1 MSAHAAAAAAVAGDA
16 GGAAAG
22 GGSASGAALENEILE
37 ICHTSENGMTDA
49 DIRTQLLVAATPQA
63 RLVAYNTLLSRGRL
77 QVVERP
83 VGADGK
89 RVVVYK
95 WISAENAKR
104 LAGLSPAERMAFELI
119 AKSRSAG
126 QTRKDIKMKTNV
138 QNSAELKGI
147 IERLTARG
155 LIKEIKS
162 VLSSNKRAYIVAELE
177 ASQSHTGGPW
187 YGDDQE
193 FDAEFINAI
202 YDFSLEYI
210 ADREYVSIQDLTDHV
225 AASGLSNEP
234 LTTSDIRQLMY
245 TMLHDSQVEL
255 CQSAEE
261 TGGDGGEMCFR
272 KTRAIPSMRSHT
284 SQPCFSCPVKIH
296 CTPGGVISQKNCVYM
311 TDWLS
316 AANDW

>member
-1 MSAHAAAAAAVAGDA
+1 MSARGAAGTAAASATVVAAVASANGGD
-16 GGAAAG
+16 
-22 GGSASGAALENEILE
+22 SAALENEILE
-37 ICHTSENGMTDA
+37 ICHSTENGVTDA
-49 DIRTQLLVAATPQA
+49 DIRTQLITEATPQA
-63 RLVAYNTLLSRGRL
+63 RLGAYNALLARGRL

-83 VGADGK
+83 VGADGR

-95 WISAENAKR
+95 WISAENARR

-126 QTRKDIKMKTNV
+126 QTRKDIKTKTNI

-162 VLSSNKRAYIVAELE
+162 VLSANKRVYIVAELE

-193 FDAEFINAI
+193 FDAEFINAM
-202 YDFSLEYI
+202 YDFSLEFI
-210 ADREYVSIQDLTDHV
+210 ADREYVSVQDLTDHV
-225 AASGLSNEP
+225 AQSGLSNEP
-234 LTTSDIRQLMY
+234 LTTNDIRKLVY
-245 TMLHDSQVEL
+245 TMLHDSQVEI
-255 CQSAEE
+255 CRNGS
-261 TGGDGGEMCFR
+261 GGGSDMCFR
-272 KTRAIPSMRSHT
+272 KTRAIPSSRSHT
-284 SQPCFSCPVKIH
+284 AQPCFNCPVKLH

-311 TDWLS
+311 TDWIS